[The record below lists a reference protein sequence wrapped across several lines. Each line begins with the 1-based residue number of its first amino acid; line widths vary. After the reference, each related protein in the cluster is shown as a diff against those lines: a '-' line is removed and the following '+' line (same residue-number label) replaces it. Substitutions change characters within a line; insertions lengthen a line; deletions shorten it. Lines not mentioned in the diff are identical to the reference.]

1 MPKFLSLLHFQP
13 PFSYYC
19 WQTTQRCCTQVS
31 PQSWKTW
38 LLQGHS
44 KHWVGSAGFLCCVPG
59 EAASCVEATGS
70 KIHWKVFGT
79 SIEGLV
85 RSGYLL
91 YRIPISFHFF
101 LKGSHCSNVVPNN
114 MHEKLLNY
122 IENIQDDKEKNSF
135 LCVPGTKD
143 SRSSSAG
150 AKS

>member
-1 MPKFLSLLHFQP
+1 MPKFLSLLPFQP

-31 PQSWKTW
+31 PQSCKTW

-79 SIEGLV
+79 SIEGQNLQNSSLFTFSW
-85 RSGYLL
+85 RGLIAQTWYQTICMKSCWTTLKISKMTKR
-91 YRIPISFHFF
+91 RIHFF
-101 LKGSHCSNVVPNN
+101 VSLGPKTQGLPQLVQNLSH
-114 MHEKLLNY
+114 
-122 IENIQDDKEKNSF
+122 
-135 LCVPGTKD
+135 G
-143 SRSSSAG
+143 
-150 AKS
+150 